1 MTGRPPISVLAFIN
15 AVRAELR
22 RPALPALPY
31 VGTDDVLAAALGVE
45 VDGAENL
52 HWELAGRWVMHFA
65 EPWIAEQV
73 ATSLGLES
81 VAEPPEV
88 ALPDALV
95 DVAVSEQFDVVVEDD
110 EGWVRGWWVPDA
122 EGIPEFI
129 TPSDAIVELRS
140 GRSES
145 EE

>member
-1 MTGRPPISVLAFIN
+1 
-15 AVRAELR
+15 
-22 RPALPALPY
+22 
-31 VGTDDVLAAALGVE
+31 
-45 VDGAENL
+45 
-52 HWELAGRWVMHFA
+52 MHFA